1 LLLALF
7 YLLVD
12 VIGFRRWAFPFVV
25 IGSNAIL
32 IYVIWELANPFPM
45 ISKTIFGG
53 LASHLGTFGSLL
65 LALAA
70 VAMWWILLYDLYR
83 RKIFLRI

>member
-7 YLLVD
+7 YLLID
-12 VIGFRRWAFPFVV
+12 VLGFRRWAFPFVV

-32 IYVIWELANPFPM
+32 IYVIWDFVNPFPM
-45 ISKTIFGG
+45 MSKTIFGG
-53 LASHLGTFGSLL
+53 LASHLGTVGAFL
-65 LALAA
+65 LAFAA
-70 VAMWWILLYDLYR
+70 VAMWWIILYDLYR